1 MEIWPNFFIVGA
13 PKAGTT
19 SLYEYLRTLPGIFMP
34 KEKEPSFFCKIKYE
48 SAIQNKNE
56 YLKLYEKVTDEK
68 IIGDA
73 SVMYLS
79 EPGASRQIFQTV
91 PNAKILISLR
101 NPVERAYSQYLMHLT
116 KKQLTTSF
124 HEQLLKELNQSFD
137 HRGPHIQLECG
148 LYSED
153 VKRFLNTFEKN
164 NVKIIIF
171 EEFIKNIEDTV
182 EEILK
187 FLDQYSKITN
197 FNNKVHNKFS
207 PARGTISERI
217 LTSKSLFKISKRI
230 MSKSTR
236 KSLIDKFLIGE
247 RVKPKMD
254 AEDRDAL
261 IKYYKSDVII
271 LKKILGRELP
281 WPDFQ

>member
-1 MEIWPNFFIVGA
+1 MI
-13 PKAGTT
+13 
-19 SLYEYLRTLPGIFMP
+19 
-34 KEKEPSFFCKIKYE
+34 
-48 SAIQNKNE
+48 
-56 YLKLYEKVTDEK
+56 
-68 IIGDA
+68 
-73 SVMYLS
+73 
-79 EPGASRQIFQTV
+79 
-91 PNAKILISLR
+91 ISLHLPKTAGSSFARSLEAHFGPRLLKDYADVPINTPVYERNQAALRASIDIGEQGVTGMACIHGHFLPLKYLLLGTKQELTFITWMR

-247 RVKPKMD
+247 QVKPKMD

-261 IKYYKSDVII
+261 IKYYKSDVIK
-271 LKKILGRELP
+271 LKKILGRKLP